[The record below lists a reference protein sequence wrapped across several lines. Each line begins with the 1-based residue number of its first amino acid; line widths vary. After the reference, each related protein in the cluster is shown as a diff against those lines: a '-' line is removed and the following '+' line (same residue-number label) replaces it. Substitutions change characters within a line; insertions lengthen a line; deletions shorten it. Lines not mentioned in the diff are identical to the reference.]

1 VHNPQVVALRHEHAF
16 DQGNTAGERSTRLVM
31 WITAAMMVAEIGA
44 GWVYNSMALLAD
56 GFHMSSHVVAIGLS
70 AFA

>member
-1 VHNPQVVALRHEHAF
+1 M
-16 DQGNTAGERSTRLVM
+16 M

-56 GFHMSSHVVAIGLS
+56 SFHMSSHVVAIGLS
-70 AFA
+70 PFA